1 MSTILKWAGNKTA
14 IMSELKKHLPA
25 GPRLVEPFAGS
36 CAVMMETDYPSYL
49 VADINPDLINLYKKV
64 AADCESFISRAR
76 VLFEIANREVA
87 YYNIRQEFNYSTEIT
102 DFMKAV
108 YFLYLNRH
116 GYRGLCRYNKSGH
129 FNIPYG
135 NYKNPYFPEK
145 EIRAF
150 AEKAQRATF
159 ICASFDETLAMLKAG
174 DVVYCDPPYDGT
186 FSGYHTDGFTE
197 DDQYHLASVLEH
209 RSSEGHPV
217 IVSNSDT
224 SLIRSLYRNFTHH
237 YIKAKRSIGTR
248 REKSWHNTTIGEVV
262 KEIAARHKLKMALG
276 KELSDK
282 PVEHID
288 QTNESDG
295 SFLMRLARQYGAI
308 ASVKNGN
315 LLFIRQGQGKSAT
328 GKPLPVITITRKDGD
343 SHRFTLADRGAYTGV
358 IASWLHTRE
367 PAKKESTTVKRKRRT
382 KKQKKEPEAKQGDY
396 LVGTD
401 ENVLVLNR
409 TYANRGNAERAAKMQ
424 WERLQRGVASFSLQ
438 LAEGR
443 ADLYTEMPV
452 KVSGFKQP
460 IDDAEWTITTL
471 THTVSPDNGFTTSL
485 ELEVRIDD
493 FEME

>member
-14 IMSELKKHLPA
+14 IMPELKKYLPA

-145 EIRAF
+145 ELRTF

-159 ICASFDETLAMLKAG
+159 ICASFDETLAMLKVG

-197 DDQYHLASVLEH
+197 DDQYHLASILEH

-217 IVSNSDT
+217 IVSNSNT
-224 SLIRSLYRNFTHH
+224 SLTRSLYRNFTHH
-237 YIKAKRSIGTR
+237 YIRAKRSIGVAA
-248 REKSWHNTTIGEVV
+248 GEG
-262 KEIAARHKLKMALG
+262 KFATEMIA
-276 KELSDK
+276 
-282 PVEHID
+282 
-288 QTNESDG
+288 T
-295 SFLMRLARQYGAI
+295 
-308 ASVKNGN
+308 
-315 LLFIRQGQGKSAT
+315 KSANWFSADFSRGRDST
-328 GKPLPVITITRKDGD
+328 VI
-343 SHRFTLADRGAYTGV
+343 FGV
-358 IASWLHTRE
+358 Q
-367 PAKKESTTVKRKRRT
+367 V
-382 KKQKKEPEAKQGDY
+382 
-396 LVGTD
+396 
-401 ENVLVLNR
+401 
-409 TYANRGNAERAAKMQ
+409 
-424 WERLQRGVASFSLQ
+424 
-438 LAEGR
+438 
-443 ADLYTEMPV
+443 
-452 KVSGFKQP
+452 
-460 IDDAEWTITTL
+460 
-471 THTVSPDNGFTTSL
+471 
-485 ELEVRIDD
+485 
-493 FEME
+493 

>member
-64 AADCESFISRAR
+64 AADCEAFISRAR
-76 VLFEIANREVA
+76 ALFEEANRELA

-135 NYKNPYFPEK
+135 YYKNPYFPEK
-145 EIRAF
+145 ELRTF

-159 ICASFDETLAMLKAG
+159 VCASFDETLAMLKAG

-237 YIKAKRSIGTR
+237 YIKAKRSIGVAA
-248 REKSWHNTTIGEVV
+248 GE
-262 KEIAARHKLKMALG
+262 
-276 KELSDK
+276 S
-282 PVEHID
+282 
-288 QTNESDG
+288 
-295 SFLMRLARQYGAI
+295 
-308 ASVKNGN
+308 
-315 LLFIRQGQGKSAT
+315 KSAT
-328 GKPLPVITITRKDGD
+328 EI
-343 SHRFTLADRGAYTGV
+343 
-358 IASWLHTRE
+358 IAVS
-367 PAKKESTTVKRKRRT
+367 
-382 KKQKKEPEAKQGDY
+382 
-396 LVGTD
+396 
-401 ENVLVLNR
+401 
-409 TYANRGNAERAAKMQ
+409 AA
-424 WERLQRGVASFSLQ
+424 LLG
-438 LAEGR
+438 G
-443 ADLYTEMPV
+443 
-452 KVSGFKQP
+452 
-460 IDDAEWTITTL
+460 I
-471 THTVSPDNGFTTSL
+471 
-485 ELEVRIDD
+485 
-493 FEME
+493 

>member
-1 MSTILKWAGNKTA
+1 
-14 IMSELKKHLPA
+14 MSELKKHLPA

-64 AADCESFISRAR
+64 AADCEAFISSAR
-76 VLFEIANREVA
+76 ILFEEANREVA

-217 IVSNSDT
+217 IVS
-224 SLIRSLYRNFTHH
+224 
-237 YIKAKRSIGTR
+237 TR
-248 REKSWHNTTIGEVV
+248 REKSWHKTTVGEVV

-276 KELSDK
+276 KDLSDK
-282 PVEHID
+282 PVDHID

-409 TYANRGNAERAAKMQ
+409 TYANRSNAERAAKMQ